1 MDELSRQEIEN
12 LDRFVSVSNMP
23 PPQMI
28 ERLCETALAALDR
41 ADNLVFDLKM
51 LKDSAYLIKRAEEA
65 ERNDTQSPGL
75 YRQARLRAEKAERE
89 LAAVKDQ
96 VAALWQY
103 ITPTQ
108 RQFDRRLDDISTA
121 AVAWRTSVQDEALES
136 VAELVEDE
144 GPCRRVDHVQGL
156 CACAKKAAMIRAV
169 KGGTP
174 S

>member
-41 ADNLVFDLKM
+41 ADNLVFELKM

-65 ERNDTQSPGL
+65 ERNDTQSLGL

-108 RQFDRRLDDISTA
+108 RQFDRRLDDLPTA
-121 AVAWRTSVQDEALES
+121 AAAWRASVRDEALEEA
-136 VAELVEDE
+136 AELVEDE
-144 GPCRRVDHVQGL
+144 GPCRHADHVQDI
-156 CACAKKAAMIRAV
+156 CACLAKAAMIRV
-169 KGGTP
+169 LKGGTP
-174 S
+174 